1 MSKKWTEGDTAELE
15 RWYIR
20 AKNRRNAHE
29 VSFGFFNF
37 WNKVLTF
44 PSVLLSSILS
54 TTTLNQTTD
63 DPVIANMNAAIAIIL
78 TFMTSTNTFFC
89 PAKKATGHRTMS
101 RNMGKLMAD
110 IELEL
115 RRSKT
120 DQCVDFLP
128 FIEKISERFGLAKD
142 EAPPLTK
149 AGRAILNE
157 GRKELESP
165 FDLDKP
171 HPTACVELGGP
182 EVAQT

>member
-1 MSKKWTEGDTAELE
+1 MVEWSEGDTAELE

-20 AKNRRNAHE
+20 AKNRRDAHE
-29 VSFGFFNF
+29 VSFSFFNM

-54 TTTLNQTTD
+54 TTTLNQSTD
-63 DPVIANMNAAIAIIL
+63 DPVIANLNAGIAVVL
-78 TFMTSTNTFFC
+78 TFMTTTNTFFQ
-89 PAKKATGHRTMS
+89 PAKKATGHRAMA

-120 DQCVDFLP
+120 DKCIEFLP
-128 FIEKISERFGLAKD
+128 FVEKVSERFGLAKD

-149 AGRAILNE
+149 SGRQILRE
-157 GRKELESP
+157 GRKEIESP
-165 FDLDKP
+165 FD
-171 HPTACVELGGP
+171 VEKNTVQA
-182 EVAQT
+182 EMAVT

>member
-1 MSKKWTEGDTAELE
+1 MPEKWGEGDTAELE

-29 VSFGFFNF
+29 ISFGFFNF
-37 WNKVLTF
+37 WNKILTF

-54 TTTLNQTTD
+54 TTTLNQSTD
-63 DPVIANMNAAIAIIL
+63 DPVIANLNAGIAIVL
-78 TFMTSTNTFFC
+78 TFMTSTNTFFQ
-89 PAKKATGHRTMS
+89 PAKKATGHKTMS
-101 RNMGKLMAD
+101 RNMSKLMAD

-120 DQCVDFLP
+120 DKCVEFLP
-128 FIEKISERFGLAKD
+128 FVEKISERFGLAKD

-149 AGRAILNE
+149 SGRLALNE

-165 FDLDKP
+165 FDIDKNHIISPPLD
-171 HPTACVELGGP
+171 VD
-182 EVAQT
+182 VAQT